1 MGSASG
7 NHTFGFCN
15 DSLNLL
21 NSGKNP
27 IKSDQVLFADNV
39 FGKWPILDI
48 DGNIV
53 LCPTIA
59 AARHLAVLYGK
70 SLDLI

>member
-1 MGSASG
+1 MVYY
-7 NHTFGFCN
+7 NLFCCF
-15 DSLNLL
+15 
-21 NSGKNP
+21 
-27 IKSDQVLFADNV
+27 FADNV
-39 FGKWPILDI
+39 FGKWPIIDV

-70 SLDLI
+70 YLSLKS